1 MSSRWCW
8 AVPFWAWRIGAWFEA
23 GPTGVGKTGTWPAL
37 APFVP
42 SLADADGFGVDGGML
57 PALNA
62 RLGAHRVLT
71 AKEDVLPYGFDG
83 TATLKQLPAAVVFPA
98 NAEDVAFVVRL
109 ARERRV
115 PLVTRGSGT
124 GLSGG
129 SVPVA
134 GALVLCL
141 AKMDRILEV
150 DTANLTLRAEA
161 GAITQKVYEAADA
174 AGLFYPPDPGSM
186 KISTIGGNVA
196 ENSGGLRGLKYGV
209 TRDYVMGLEVVLADG
224 SICWLGSKC
233 VKDVAGYNLRDL
245 FVGSEGTLGVVTQVL
260 LKLLPRPAARR
271 TLLATFVTMEA
282 AAGAVSAIIAAKV
295 IPCTLEFLD
304 RKTIS
309 CVEDYSRV
317 GLPRDA
323 EAVLLIETDGH
334 PAAADADA
342 DAVEEICREQG
353 AGMVRRAADAGE
365 AARLASARRSA
376 FSALARLRP
385 TTILEDVTVPRSE
398 LAGMVRAVQAIAEK
412 HALQIATFGHFGDGN
427 LHPTILTDE
436 RDAAEMHRVEV
447 ALAEIVEET
456 LQRGGTITGEH
467 GVGLAKKP
475 FLRRQLGDA
484 SFELLRLVKH
494 ALDPHGL
501 LNPGKIFD

>member
-1 MSSRWCW
+1 MIS
-8 AVPFWAWRIGAWFEA
+8 
-23 GPTGVGKTGTWPAL
+23 AL
-37 APFVP
+37 I
-42 SLADADGFGVDGGML
+42 D
-57 PALNA
+57 

-71 AKEDVLPYGFDG
+71 AREDIIPYCFDG
-83 TATLKQLPAAVVFPA
+83 TATLKQMPVC
-98 NAEDVAFVVRL
+98 VAFPRDADDVSCVL
-109 ARERRV
+109 KIARECRV
-115 PLVTRGSGT
+115 PVVTRGSGT

-129 SVPVA
+129 SVPLA
-134 GALVLCL
+134 GSIVLCL
-141 AKMDRILEV
+141 VKMDRILEV

-161 GAITQKVYEAADA
+161 GVITQKIYDAADA
-174 AGLFYPPDPGSM
+174 VGLFYPPDPGSM

-245 FVGSEGTLGVVTQVL
+245 FIGSEGTLGVVTQVL
-260 LKLLPRPAARR
+260 LKLLPKPDARQ
-271 TLLATFVTMEA
+271 TLLATFSAMDA
-282 AAGAVSAIIAAKV
+282 AAETVSAIIAAKI

-304 RKTIS
+304 QKTLR
-309 CVEDYSRV
+309 CVEDFAKV

-323 EAVLLIETDGH
+323 AAILLIEADGH
-334 PAAADADA
+334 PAAVSDEATKIEDL
-342 DAVEEICREQG
+342 CRTHG
-353 AGMVRRAADAGE
+353 ASSVRRAATSDE
-365 AARLASARRSA
+365 ATQLATARRSA

-398 LAGMVRAVQAIAEK
+398 LAGMIRAVEAIALR
-412 HALQIATFGHFGDGN
+412 HGLNIATFGHFGDGN

-436 RDAAEMHRVEV
+436 RDHAEMHRVEK
-447 ALAEIVEET
+447 AFADIVDET
-456 LQRGGTITGEH
+456 LKRGGTITGEH

-475 FLRRQLGDA
+475 FLKRQLGDA
-484 SFELLRLVKH
+484 SYELLRLVKKS
-494 ALDPHGL
+494 LDPEGL